1 MKLDEIKE
9 LLRAVSD
16 SDVNELEVTSGKDHI
31 RIRRGPDPD
40 AQPPY
45 VVVSSNA
52 AGAPVAAAPTAPPAV
67 AAPASTPPAGASDEA
82 AAAED
87 DDLILI
93 KSPIVGTFY
102 ESSAP
107 NAPAF
112 VEIGDTV
119 SKGQVLCIIEA
130 MKLMNEIE
138 AESGGVVAKR
148 FVTNGQPI
156 EYGEALFALK
166 PA

>member
-52 AGAPVAAAPTAPPAV
+52 GAPIAGAPMAPPAV
-67 AAPASTPPAGASDEA
+67 AAPAAAAPAGTPEGAASDE
-82 AAAED
+82 D
-87 DDLILI
+87 DGLILV

-102 ESSAP
+102 EASAP

-112 VEIGDTV
+112 VEVGDTV
-119 SKGQVLCIIEA
+119 SEGQVLCIIEA

-138 AESGGVVAKR
+138 AESSGVVAKR

>member
-1 MKLDEIKE
+1 MKLDEIKD
-9 LLRAVSD
+9 LLKAVSQ

-45 VVVSSNA
+45 VVVSSPA
-52 AGAPVAAAPTAPPAV
+52 VGAPVAPAAAPAAVAPPA
-67 AAPASTPPAGASDEA
+67 AAPPAEAASDSD
-82 AAAED
+82 ED
-87 DDLILI
+87 DGLIMV

-102 ESSAP
+102 EASAP

-119 SKGQVLCIIEA
+119 AKGQVLCIIEA

-138 AESGGVVAKR
+138 AESAGVVAKR